1 MKRRELTKNLAFAGA
16 TATTAIAINSPIL
29 LAQDG
34 PIIQWRMATSWSEK
48 NRDLVFSAS
57 KLICER
63 VSQLTGGR
71 FQITAFSAGG
81 IALPLEIL
89 DVVQTGN
96 VACGHTAGYYYTNKN
111 PAFAFSSV
119 LPFGL
124 NAYQQMIW
132 WEKAGGR
139 ELLEKL
145 YSQYNVIN
153 FICCS
158 AGYQMGGWFSQ
169 EVRTVADLKGLKM
182 NISGLGGEIM
192 QKLGVD
198 VQDLPAD
205 TIVTALKQGKID
217 AAEWVGPYDDEKL
230 GLNKAAPYY
239 YYPGWHEPGTT
250 YELIVN
256 LDAWQKLPSPYQQA
270 LKAATLEV
278 HLKSMSEYEA
288 ANRLALQRLIKG
300 GTKLVPYSQ
309 EILTAAQEIAF
320 ALYEQKA
327 TESEIFKEI
336 YDKWREFQQ
345 QIYEWDNISELSFA
359 NFSFATKS
367 DI

>member
-1 MKRRELTKNLAFAGA
+1 MKRRELSKSLALASA
-16 TATTAIAINSPIL
+16 TATTAIATNSPIL
-29 LAQDG
+29 VAQDD
-34 PIIQWRMATSWSEK
+34 PIVEWRMATSWSEE
-48 NRDLVFSAS
+48 NQDLVFAAS
-57 KLICER
+57 KLVCER
-63 VSQLTGGR
+63 ISQLTGGR

-81 IALPLEIL
+81 IALPSEIV

-96 VACGHTAGYYYTNKN
+96 VACGHTAGHYCTEKN
-111 PAFAFSSV
+111 LAFAFSTV

-132 WEKAGGR
+132 LEKAGGR
-139 ELLEKL
+139 ELMEKL

-182 NISGLGGEIM
+182 SISSLGGEIM

-198 VQDLPAD
+198 VQDLPAN
-205 TIVTALKQGKID
+205 TIVAALKQGKID
-217 AAEWVGPYDDEKL
+217 AAEGIGPYDDEKL
-230 GLNKAAPYY
+230 GLNNALPYY
-239 YYPGWHEPGTT
+239 YYPGWHKPGTT
-250 YELIVN
+250 YELVVN
-256 LDAWQKLPSPYQQA
+256 LDAWKKLPVPYQQA

-278 HLKSMSEYEA
+278 HLQNMSAYEV
-288 ANRLALQRLIKG
+288 ANFLALQRLINS

-320 ALYEQKA
+320 ALYEQQA
-327 TESEIFKEI
+327 TENEIFKEI
-336 YDKWREFQQ
+336 YDQWREFRQ
-345 QIYEWDNISELSFA
+345 QIYEWDSISQLSFA
-359 NFSFATKS
+359 NFSFAT
-367 DI
+367 